1 MKHRLFIAGIAMGV
15 IVALAWLGLTSY
27 LGAHPVAWPVKVA
40 LIGAPLGAVIAL
52 AARGVLPSRLP
63 RLIGFAL
70 LLGAAFGLAH
80 HGKLTFVASY
90 AEDALA
96 GQFWFFGWI
105 ATCAMATALLATAL
119 GRQS

>member
-1 MKHRLFIAGIAMGV
+1 MKHNLFIAGIAMGI

-40 LIGAPLGAVIAL
+40 LIGAPLGAVITL
-52 AARGVLPSRLP
+52 AARGVLPPRRP
-63 RLIGFAL
+63 RLVGFAL
-70 LLGAAFGLAH
+70 LLGAALGLAH
-80 HGKLTFVASY
+80 YGKLTFVASY
-90 AEDALA
+90 AEDARA